1 VTLAAAFV
9 VGSGKEQLM
18 VLSDTTNMNDNARA
32 ACIDNRVSDLIHD
45 PFSQLGSDTPF
56 GWATIEFDR
65 TPGRSG
71 VRTDRPATDNWRQV
85 HGQRPLAQKGRFRS
99 VTTRQST

>member
-56 GWATIEFDR
+56 G
-65 TPGRSG
+65 
-71 VRTDRPATDNWRQV
+71 
-85 HGQRPLAQKGRFRS
+85 
-99 VTTRQST
+99 